1 MSGWTQLHVLASV
14 LPWLGE
20 MCINE
25 CAQVNAKGCMQQ
37 LKLYGAHQLHVTAGL
52 GHGACLLLLASR
64 QAVHTHNRD
73 VAKTSIHST
82 TKQAR
87 VALCVTRIVH
97 QVDCNIEFV
106 WAKTPTPLPLQTCTI
121 SNTVGGVLGDLHLG
135 SALFTTPHV
144 AVAHLAVLVCAAAG
158 GRHSGHSKALRRHQ
172 QPSKR

>member
-25 CAQVNAKGCMQQ
+25 CAQVNVKGCMQQ

-97 QVDCNIEFV
+97 K
-106 WAKTPTPLPLQTCTI
+106 W
-121 SNTVGGVLGDLHLG
+121 TVTLNLCGPRL
-135 SALFTTPHV
+135 
-144 AVAHLAVLVCAAAG
+144 
-158 GRHSGHSKALRRHQ
+158 RHPCHSKHAQYPILLVGSWETFTLEAHCSQ
-172 QPSKR
+172 HPMWL